1 MKNVPTEL
9 YEKGFICS
17 CSLEACFQVTDL
29 SSGNFFILMGPLDG
43 TLREILSLLAQLA
56 STFCSSFP
64 ASPSTPRLLKYSNAE
79 GRDIPVNKFID
90 KTCSHWISSAAFYG
104 IRMGPVIACSEI
116 SLVP

>member
-56 STFCSSFP
+56 STFLFFFSCQPFNSSP
-64 ASPSTPRLLKYSNAE
+64 PQILQ
-79 GRDIPVNKFID
+79 
-90 KTCSHWISSAAFYG
+90 C
-104 IRMGPVIACSEI
+104 
-116 SLVP
+116 